1 MSFFHI
7 LEMPIVPSNFDLL
20 LVYVNEKQQWCNF
33 KTYQYGKLYFEDK
46 DLHDNVGQI
55 VV

>member
-1 MSFFHI
+1 
-7 LEMPIVPSNFDLL
+7 MPIAPSNFDLL

>member
-1 MSFFHI
+1 
-7 LEMPIVPSNFDLL
+7 MPIVHSNFDLL

-33 KTYQYGKLYFEDK
+33 KTYMYQYGKLYFEDK
-46 DLHDNVGQI
+46 ILYDNVGQI